1 MSHEGIR
8 FVSPDEA
15 ASAQTEW
22 NKLPQAAMTPVA
34 IRVDK
39 TGGTGMQIDWQDGH
53 KSAWNFAW
61 LRNACPCATCKEE
74 RDAAGRK
81 PGVAKQAPKLLLPMY
96 EAPARP
102 TEVKPVGRYAINFKW
117 NDGHESGIYSWDFL
131 RRNCLC
137 AECAPKTS

>member
-1 MSHEGIR
+1 MSHEGVR
-8 FVSPDEA
+8 F
-15 ASAQTEW
+15 ASADEIAADREW
-22 NKLPQAAMTPVA
+22 DKLPRAAMTPTA

-39 TGGTGMQIDWQDGH
+39 TGGTGMEIDWQDGH

-74 RDAAGRK
+74 RDTSGRK
-81 PGVAKQAPKLLLPMY
+81 PGEAKRAPKALLPMY

-102 TEVKPVGRYAINFKW
+102 TVVKPVGRYAINFKW

-131 RRNCLC
+131 RRNCQC
-137 AECAPKTS
+137 DQCTSRSS

>member
-8 FVSPDEA
+8 FISPDEA
-15 ASAQTEW
+15 ASTQPEWGKLAQD
-22 NKLPQAAMTPVA
+22 AMTPTA

-39 TGGTGMQIDWQDGH
+39 TGGTGMQIDWKDGH
-53 KSAWNFAW
+53 KSSWNFAW

-74 RDAAGRK
+74 RDASGRK
-81 PGVAKQAPKLLLPMY
+81 PGVAKQAPKLLLPLY

-102 TEVKPVGRYAINFKW
+102 AEVKPVGRYAIHFKW
-117 NDGHESGIYSWDFL
+117 NDGHETGIYSWDFL

-137 AECAPKTS
+137 GECKSITL